1 MAESGQ
7 SLSAMVKVPRSMSTW
22 KVVIAS
28 FVLLILMEESIR
40 FLQTPTKLQPGKLIG
55 SAEEKPTYKP
65 ASSGELDHHRAREVG
80 EKPTLHFQA
89 NTFAGG
95 GHTMRSMVSLLLRTM
110 EVVFPDN
117 DPHQPDSLLA
127 CFGWDCGYPAGDPPP
142 RSGIFHW
149 ADEQGDM
156 WKGLPYAQA
165 AFVIRN
171 YYFSEIWEAFP
182 GKIVWIPNGHVD
194 GLMDGIVVKSVLERT
209 RNCSWLGSFS
219 PGYVEGISLRT
230 DSRKHMIEVLEP
242 SKICLI
248 EASSGFLG
256 TRQSQDYA
264 QFVLDSKFTLCPWG
278 NNKETIRLYDALEI
292 GSIPILLSGA
302 SFIDYMLS
310 VVPGH
315 PFVIIEDWIE
325 VAGVLEH
332 YEMHPDQLVAQQ
344 AHSLEWWNQFQEA
357 NSWQIRDLIFGK

>member
-1 MAESGQ
+1 
-7 SLSAMVKVPRSMSTW
+7 MSTW

-28 FVLLILMEESIR
+28 FVLLLLLEESTR
-40 FLQTPTKLQPGKLIG
+40 LLQTLTKIQPWEGTDLIG
-55 SAEEKPTYKP
+55 RDGEKPTHNP
-65 ASSGELDHHRAREVG
+65 ASSGGLGHHRTREVG
-80 EKPTLHFQA
+80 EKPTLYFQT
-89 NTFAGG
+89 NDFVWK
-95 GHTMRSMVSLLLRTM
+95 GHTMRSMVSLLSRTM
-110 EVVFPDN
+110 EVVVEDN
-117 DPHQPDSLLA
+117 NPHQSDSLFA
-127 CFGWDCGYPAGDPPP
+127 CFAWENYYPADPPA

-149 ADEQGDM
+149 ADEQGDL
-156 WKGLPYAQA
+156 WKGLPYAEA
-165 AFVIRN
+165 AFIIRN
-171 YYFSEIWEAFP
+171 YYFPEIWEAFP
-182 GKIVWIPNGHVD
+182 GKIVWIPNGHID
-194 GLMDGIVVKSVLERT
+194 GLMDGIVVKPVLERT
-209 RNCSWLGSFS
+209 RNCSWLGSYS
-219 PGYVEGISLRT
+219 PELEEQVQRT
-230 DSRKHMIEVLEP
+230 KGRTHMMEVLNP
-242 SKICLI
+242 SQICLI
-248 EASSGFLG
+248 EISIGFLG
-256 TRQSQDYA
+256 NRQSQDYA

-302 SFIDYMLS
+302 TFVDYVLS